1 MLVVGGL
8 SVVLGFMPVLRL
20 ILIIL
25 FMLLVS
31 FVIHDLWAVEEEQKM
46 NEQSTTS

>member
-8 SVVLGFMPVLRL
+8 SVVLGFMLVLRL

-46 NEQSTTS
+46 NEQITTS